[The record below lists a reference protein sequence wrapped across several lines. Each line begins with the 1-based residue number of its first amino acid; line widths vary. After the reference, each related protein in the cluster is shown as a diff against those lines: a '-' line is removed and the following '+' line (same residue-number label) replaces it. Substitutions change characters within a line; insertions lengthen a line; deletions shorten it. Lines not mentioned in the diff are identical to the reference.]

1 MGVIR
6 DKKKGKKVILKGG
19 RGGEERLK
27 KGKKW
32 LEKRKKVILKK
43 GDQRGE
49 RRVMRERKGKIKR

>member
-1 MGVIR
+1 M
-6 DKKKGKKVILKGG
+6 ILKGG
-19 RGGEERLK
+19 RGGEQRLK

-32 LEKRKKVILKK
+32 FEKWEKVIFKK